1 MKPKGYVALAGI
13 KDAEGKSV
21 SFEKAIKYGWVKP
34 GRVPRGFDLEPGTM
48 PVGQNL
54 FLDNGRQLLAYVWGG
69 RSPMADYACQKF
81 GVGTGTTPAAVIDVA
96 LESPVEFSTGVT
108 TKNVDAITFPSPFVA
123 RVEFTIGANQ
133 CNGYLLTEFGL
144 FSGNN
149 VLLARIVN
157 AGFNKTS
164 DWAPSLTWSIRY

>member
-1 MKPKGYVALAGI
+1 
-13 KDAEGKSV
+13 
-21 SFEKAIKYGWVKP
+21 
-34 GRVPRGFDLEPGTM
+34 M
-48 PVGQNL
+48 PVGSNL
-54 FLDNGRQLLAYVWGG
+54 FVDNGRQLLCYVWGG

-81 GVGTGTTPAAVIDVA
+81 GVGTGITPATVIDVA
-96 LESPVEFSTGVT
+96 LESAVEFSTGVT
-108 TKNVDAITFPSPFVA
+108 TKDVDAITFPSPYVA

-144 FSGNN
+144 FSGSS

-164 DWAPSLTWSIRY
+164 DWSPSLTWTIRF